1 MVGFEVEKV
10 GEVRDAR
17 PARSK
22 IRNLDFFFFF
32 TGLTYIKLISPY
44 TPQRVMYYYHL
55 CCCHY
60 HLAIFLVAPLAHS
73 ENM

>member
-22 IRNLDFFFFF
+22 IRNLDFFFLYWSHIYKVNQSLYSSESDVLLSSLSLSLSSGYFF
-32 TGLTYIKLISPY
+32 GRSPR
-44 TPQRVMYYYHL
+44 TQ
-55 CCCHY
+55 
-60 HLAIFLVAPLAHS
+60 
-73 ENM
+73 